1 MQASTIS
8 ASRMISERLHA
19 ASADLVDPRLA
30 NVTAAILTYN
40 EAENLAELLPMLGW
54 AAEVVV
60 IDSGSTDRTVD
71 VACEHGAR
79 AITRPFDSFALQR
92 NFAIDQVTTDW
103 ILSIDADERPTPRL
117 IESIRRVV
125 QPARTDLQN
134 HRPIAY
140 HVPIR
145 SHIFGRPIRRSG
157 TQDDRPIR
165 LFRRDR
171 ARWSGQVHEVLDVA
185 GPVGRLDGWLTH
197 RTQHDLH
204 TFLTKMNRYTTLDAR
219 ARVEAGLR
227 PQMFARAWRPARE
240 VFRRLIYKLGILDG
254 PTGWAFCFL
263 SGLYEYVL
271 ADKHRRYWKERN
283 ATDR

>member
-1 MQASTIS
+1 MQAIMSTSCPTSEPRCGS
-8 ASRMISERLHA
+8 ASDKRCLT
-19 ASADLVDPRLA
+19 
-30 NVTAAILTYN
+30 NVTAAIITYN
-40 EAENLAELLPMLGW
+40 EAENLAELLPMLDW

-60 IDSGSTDRTVD
+60 VDSGSTDRTVE
-71 VACEHGAR
+71 VARELGAR
-79 AITRPFDSFALQR
+79 VVERPFDTFALQR
-92 NFAIDQVTTDW
+92 NFAIEQVATDW
-103 ILSIDADERPTPRL
+103 VLSIDADERPTLRL
-117 IESIRRVV
+117 LDSIERAVRSK
-125 QPARTDLQN
+125 AESSG
-134 HRPIAY
+134 RPDYHPVAY

-171 ARWSGQVHEVLDVA
+171 ARWTGEVHEVLEVD
-185 GPVGRLDGWLTH
+185 GSVGRLDGWLTH
-197 RTQHDLH
+197 RTQHDLN

-219 ARVEAGLR
+219 ARVEAGIR
-227 PQMFARAWRPARE
+227 PRPLARAWRPVRE
-240 VFRRLIYKLGILDG
+240 VARRLIYKLGILDG

-283 ATDR
+283 L

>member
-1 MQASTIS
+1 MQALASSARPTLERHRPIS
-8 ASRMISERLHA
+8 GKRRLT
-19 ASADLVDPRLA
+19 
-30 NVTAAILTYN
+30 NVTAAIITYN
-40 EAENLAELLPMLGW
+40 EAENLAELLPLLDW

-60 IDSGSTDRTVD
+60 VDSDSTDRTAE

-79 AITRPFDSFALQR
+79 VIERPFDTFALPR
-92 NFAIDQVTTDW
+92 NFAIEQVTTDW
-103 ILSIDADERPTPRL
+103 VLSIDADERPTPRL
-117 IESIRRVV
+117 LDSIERAVRRKRELSGQSDQCPV
-125 QPARTDLQN
+125 
-134 HRPIAY
+134 AY

-145 SHIFGRPIRRSG
+145 SHIFGCPIRRSG

-171 ARWSGQVHEVLDVA
+171 ARWTGEVHEVLGVD
-185 GPVGRLDGWLTH
+185 GPTGRLDGWLTH

-219 ARVEAGLR
+219 ARVEAGIR
-227 PQMFARAWRPARE
+227 PRPLARAWRPVRE
-240 VFRRLIYKLGILDG
+240 VARRLIYKLGILDG

-263 SGLYEYVL
+263 SGFYEYVL

-283 ATDR
+283 L